1 MTRGRTWF
9 NTLRQR
15 DRGERV
21 RLIGD
26 KRSRVRALIEDLHGE
41 LSSESSSIWE
51 ISLSKFSKSYS
62 EPVPWT
68 NDVELASLASYSSM
82 RVSHFA
88 YLPGELHWHRK
99 STDAASSPYYK
110 RKIKFGFYTPSNE
123 ILPPSFTAHAN
134 PALSSNVATPK
145 PFPAQPIP

>member
-62 EPVPWT
+62 EPVP
-68 NDVELASLASYSSM
+68 
-82 RVSHFA
+82 
-88 YLPGELHWHRK
+88 
-99 STDAASSPYYK
+99 
-110 RKIKFGFYTPSNE
+110 
-123 ILPPSFTAHAN
+123 
-134 PALSSNVATPK
+134 
-145 PFPAQPIP
+145 